1 MERGETK
8 AGGRWL
14 FGAELDPV
22 STLCYGRYAFR
33 KGADRRGLDQ
43 PNREEGLLVHEM
55 AIAQSVLDIVLDE
68 CRRHGIATVER
79 IAVQVGALAAVVPDA
94 LTFCFQVV
102 AQGTPAEKAVLDIE
116 TVPVVM
122 RCPLCGELF
131 EMEDRLDV
139 CPQCG
144 PVVSG
149 LSLISGREM
158 TVMSIEG
165 RGKDDGA

>member
-1 MERGETK
+1 MR
-8 AGGRWL
+8 
-14 FGAELDPV
+14 
-22 STLCYGRYAFR
+22 
-33 KGADRRGLDQ
+33 DRI
-43 PNREEGLLVHEM
+43 VHEM
-55 AIAQSVLDIVLDE
+55 AIAQSVLEIVLDE
-68 CRRHGIATVER
+68 CRRHRMKTVDR
-79 IAVQVGALAAVVPDA
+79 INVQVGALAAVVPEA

-102 AQGTPAEKAVLDIE
+102 AQGTPAENAALDIE

-131 EMEDRLDV
+131 EMEDRLDM

-165 RGKDDGA
+165 RGSDDGA

>member
-1 MERGETK
+1 M
-8 AGGRWL
+8 
-14 FGAELDPV
+14 
-22 STLCYGRYAFR
+22 S
-33 KGADRRGLDQ
+33 
-43 PNREEGLLVHEM
+43 
-55 AIAQSVLDIVLDE
+55 IAQSVLEIVLDE
-68 CRRHGIATVER
+68 CRRHGMEVVDR
-79 IAVQVGALAAVVPDA
+79 ISVQVGALAAVVPEA
-94 LTFCFQVV
+94 LRFCFHVV
-102 AQGTPAEKAVLDIE
+102 AQGTPAEHAALDIE

-131 EMEDRLDV
+131 EMEDRLDM

>member
-1 MERGETK
+1 M
-8 AGGRWL
+8 
-14 FGAELDPV
+14 
-22 STLCYGRYAFR
+22 RYAFR
-33 KGADRRGLDQ
+33 EVLKRLSARQ
-43 PNREEGLLVHEM
+43 ENRQEGHHVHEM
-55 AIAQSVLDIVLDE
+55 AIAQSVLEIVLDE
-68 CRRHGIATVER
+68 CRVHGIATVDR
-79 IAVQVGALAAVVPDA
+79 IAVQVGALAAVVPEA
-94 LTFCFQVV
+94 LRFCFQVV

-131 EMEDRLDV
+131 EMEDRLDM

-149 LSLISGREM
+149 LSLVSGREM